1 MRQVIRAAR
10 TCLVATH
17 ARILTHEKMR
27 RQLGAFFVNTILT
40 RKSKNRDFCFFTQ
53 FAFAKAC
60 GKRVNFLPCYNSVC
74 P

>member
-1 MRQVIRAAR
+1 
-10 TCLVATH
+10 
-17 ARILTHEKMR
+17 MR
-27 RQLGAFFVNTILT
+27 RQLGAFFVNIILI
-40 RKSKNRDFCFFTQ
+40 RKSKNRAFCFFTQ